1 MDNPNL
7 YWAIGSGVVVL
18 IGLIWLAV
26 VIYRKVKHRL
36 RGFRFARAMR
46 LMVGPLL
53 ALVVSIATII
63 LIRFAKDEWEW
74 IEKVDFIGTL
84 LFVGSMAWLFIQLL
98 AVIKLTIL
106 DQYDFARKDNLEAR
120 KVYTQFDIL
129 ENILVGLVVL
139 IALAI
144 ALMTF
149 PSIRRI
155 GVSLFASAGVAGI
168 IIGLAAQKLIGTYLA
183 GLQIAI
189 TQPIRIDDVVVVE
202 GEWGRIEDI
211 NLTYVVVR
219 IWDKRRL
226 VLPTTYFIE
235 KPFQNWTRVSADI
248 LGSVYVYADY
258 TFPIQELR
266 DFVEKTVPENEWWDG
281 QVVNVQ
287 VTNNTEDT
295 IEIRSLVSA
304 ADGSTAW
311 DLRVWLREKIVQFI
325 ADNYEHHL
333 PKARVS
339 LDSEKPTS

>member
-1 MDNPNL
+1 M
-7 YWAIGSGVVVL
+7 YWAIASGMVVL
-18 IGLIWLAV
+18 IGVLWLV
-26 VIYRKVKHRL
+26 FMIIKKLKTRL
-36 RGFRFARAMR
+36 HGFRIKRALR
-46 LMVGPLL
+46 LLTGPLL
-53 ALVVSIATII
+53 ALVVNGASIV
-63 LIRFAKDEWEW
+63 LIRFGKEEWDW
-74 IEKVDFIGTL
+74 MTKVDFIGTL
-84 LFVGSMAWLFIQLL
+84 LFVGAMAWLFIQLL

-106 DQYDFARKDNLEAR
+106 DQYDFDQSDNLEAR

-129 ENILVGLVVL
+129 ENILVGLIIL

-235 KPFQNWTRVSADI
+235 KPFQNWTKVSADI

-258 TFPIQELR
+258 TFPIQALR
-266 DFVEKTVPENEWWDG
+266 DFVEKTVPENDLWDK

-287 VTNNTEDT
+287 VTDNTQDT
-295 IEIRSLVSA
+295 IEIRSLISA
-304 ADGSTAW
+304 SDGSAAW
-311 DLRVWLREKIVQFI
+311 DLRVWLREKIVNFI
-325 ADNYEHHL
+325 AENYEQHL

-339 LDSEKPTS
+339 LDKEKATD